1 MNIGSDFYSDDELKS
16 FKFKSLGKNVKIKKN
31 ASIYFVEN
39 ITIKDNVRID
49 DYTVIVASNNS
60 TTIGNYVHIA
70 SNCYIAASE
79 GLEMGD
85 FSGLAPGVNIF
96 TGSDDY
102 SGNKLTNPTV
112 DRKYTGGSAGKV
124 IIGRHVIIGSNSVIL
139 PGVHIGEGSSVGAL
153 SLVTKNLN
161 PWCIYFGAPVKKIK
175 ARSKKLLELEID
187 FLKNDK
193 E

>member
-1 MNIGSDFYSDDELKS
+1 MHIGSNFYSDDELKS

-31 ASIYFVEN
+31 VAIYFVEN

-49 DYTVIVASNNS
+49 DNTVIVASNNS

-79 GLEMGD
+79 GLKMED

-102 SGNKLTNPTV
+102 SGKKLTNPTV
-112 DRKYTGGSAGKV
+112 DRKYIGGKSGEV
-124 IIGRHVIIGSNSVIL
+124 VLGRHVIIGSNSVIL

-153 SLVTKNLN
+153 SLVTKSLES
-161 PWCIYFGAPVKKIK
+161 WGIYFGAPVKKIK
-175 ARSKKLLELEID
+175 SRSKKLLELEKE
-187 FLKNDK
+187 FLKNNG

>member
-1 MNIGSDFYSDDELKS
+1 MHIGSNFYSDDELKS

-31 ASIYFVEN
+31 VAIYFVEN

-49 DYTVIVASNNS
+49 DNTVIVASNNS

-79 GLEMGD
+79 GLKMED

-102 SGNKLTNPTV
+102 SGKKLTNPTV
-112 DRKYTGGSAGKV
+112 DRKYIGGKSGEV
-124 IIGRHVIIGSNSVIL
+124 VLGRHVIIGSNSVIL

-153 SLVTKNLN
+153 SLVTKSLES
-161 PWCIYFGAPVKKIK
+161 WGIYFGAPVKKIK
-175 ARSKKLLELEID
+175 SRSKKLLELEREFINNNE
-187 FLKNDK
+187 K
-193 E
+193 

>member
-1 MNIGSDFYSDDELKS
+1 MHIGSNFYSDDELKS

-31 ASIYFVEN
+31 VAIYFVEN

-49 DYTVIVASNNS
+49 DNTVIVASNNS

-79 GLEMGD
+79 GLKMED

-102 SGNKLTNPTV
+102 SGKKLTNPTV
-112 DRKYTGGSAGKV
+112 DRKYIGGKSGEV
-124 IIGRHVIIGSNSVIL
+124 VLGRHVIIGSNSVIL

-153 SLVTKNLN
+153 SLVTKSLES
-161 PWCIYFGAPVKKIK
+161 WGVYFGAPVKKIK
-175 ARSKKLLELEID
+175 SRSKKLLELEKE
-187 FLKNDK
+187 FLKNNG

>member
-1 MNIGSDFYSDDELKS
+1 MHIGSNFYSDDELKS

-31 ASIYFVEN
+31 VAIYFVEN

-49 DYTVIVASNNS
+49 DNTVIVASNNS

-79 GLEMGD
+79 GLKMED

-102 SGNKLTNPTV
+102 SGKKLTNPTV
-112 DRKYTGGSAGKV
+112 DRKYIGGKSGEV
-124 IIGRHVIIGSNSVIL
+124 VLGRHVIIGSNSVIL

-153 SLVTKNLN
+153 SLVTKSLES
-161 PWCIYFGAPVKKIK
+161 WGVYFGAPVKKIK
-175 ARSKKLLELEID
+175 SRSKKLLELEKE
-187 FLKNDK
+187 FLKNN
-193 E
+193 EE

>member
-1 MNIGSDFYSDDELKS
+1 MHVGSDFYSDDELKL

-102 SGNKLTNPTV
+102 SGKMLTNPTV
-112 DRKYTGGSAGKV
+112 DRKYIGGKSGDV
-124 IIGRHVIIGSNSVIL
+124 VLGRHVIIGSNSVIL

-153 SLVTKNLN
+153 SLVTKSLES
-161 PWCIYFGAPVKKIK
+161 WGIYFGAPVKKIK
-175 ARSKKLLELEID
+175 SRSKKLLELEREFINNNE
-187 FLKNDK
+187 K
-193 E
+193 

>member
-1 MNIGSDFYSDDELKS
+1 MHIGSNFYSDDELKS

-31 ASIYFVEN
+31 VAIYFVEN

-49 DYTVIVASNNS
+49 DNTVIVASNNS

-79 GLEMGD
+79 GLKMED

-102 SGNKLTNPTV
+102 SGKKLTNPTV
-112 DRKYTGGSAGKV
+112 DRKYIGGKSGEV
-124 IIGRHVIIGSNSVIL
+124 VLGRHVIIGSNSVIL

-153 SLVTKNLN
+153 SLVTKSLES
-161 PWCIYFGAPVKKIK
+161 WGIYFGAPVKKIK
-175 ARSKKLLELEID
+175 SRSKKLLELEKE
-187 FLKNDK
+187 FLKNN
-193 E
+193 EE

>member
-1 MNIGSDFYSDDELKS
+1 MHIGSNFYSDDELKS

-31 ASIYFVEN
+31 VAIYFVEN

-49 DYTVIVASNNS
+49 DNTVIVASNNS

-79 GLEMGD
+79 GLTMED

-102 SGNKLTNPTV
+102 SGKKLTNPTV
-112 DRKYTGGSAGKV
+112 DRKYIGGKSGEV
-124 IIGRHVIIGSNSVIL
+124 VLGRHVIIGSNSVIL

-153 SLVTKNLN
+153 SLVTKSLES
-161 PWCIYFGAPVKKIK
+161 WGIYFGAPVKKIK
-175 ARSKKLLELEID
+175 SRSHKLLELEKE
-187 FLKNDK
+187 FLKNNG

>member
-1 MNIGSDFYSDDELKS
+1 MHVGPDFYSDEELKS

-31 ASIYFVEN
+31 VAIYFVEN
-39 ITIKDNVRID
+39 VTIKNNVRID
-49 DYTVIVASNNS
+49 NNTVIVASNNS

-70 SNCYIAASE
+70 SNCYIAGSE
-79 GLEMGD
+79 GFKMED

-102 SGNKLTNPTV
+102 SGKKLTNPTV
-112 DRKYTGGSAGKV
+112 DRKYIGGKSGEV
-124 IIGRHVIIGSNSVIL
+124 VLGRHVIIGSNSVIL

-153 SLVTKNLN
+153 SLVTKSLES
-161 PWCIYFGAPVKKIK
+161 WGVYFGSPAKKIK
-175 ARSKKLLELEID
+175 SRSKKLLDLEKE
-187 FLKNDK
+187 FLKDAS

>member
-1 MNIGSDFYSDDELKS
+1 MHIGSNFYSDDELKS

-31 ASIYFVEN
+31 VAIYFVEN

-49 DYTVIVASNNS
+49 DNTVIVASNNS

-79 GLEMGD
+79 GLKMED

-102 SGNKLTNPTV
+102 SGKKLTNPTV
-112 DRKYTGGSAGKV
+112 DRKYIGGKSGEV
-124 IIGRHVIIGSNSVIL
+124 VLGRHVIIGSNSVIL

-153 SLVTKNLN
+153 SLVTKSLES
-161 PWCIYFGAPVKKIK
+161 WGIYFGAPVKKIK
-175 ARSKKLLELEID
+175 SRSKKLLELE
-187 FLKNDK
+187 K
-193 E
+193 EFINNNEK

>member
-1 MNIGSDFYSDDELKS
+1 MHIGSNFYSDDELKS

-31 ASIYFVEN
+31 VAIYFVEN

-49 DYTVIVASNNS
+49 DNTVIVASNNS

-79 GLEMGD
+79 GLKMED

-102 SGNKLTNPTV
+102 SGKKLTNPTV
-112 DRKYTGGSAGKV
+112 DRKYIGGKSGEV
-124 IIGRHVIIGSNSVIL
+124 VLGRHVIIGSNSVIL
-139 PGVHIGEGSSVGAL
+139 PGVHIGAGSSVGAL
-153 SLVTKNLN
+153 SLVTKSLES
-161 PWCIYFGAPVKKIK
+161 WGIYFGAPVKKIK
-175 ARSKKLLELEID
+175 SRSKKLLELEKE
-187 FLKNDK
+187 FLKNN
-193 E
+193 EE

>member
-1 MNIGSDFYSDDELKS
+1 MGSNFYSDDELKS

-31 ASIYFVEN
+31 VAIYFVEN

-49 DYTVIVASNNS
+49 DNTVIVASNNS

-79 GLEMGD
+79 GLKMED

-102 SGNKLTNPTV
+102 SGKKLTNPTV
-112 DRKYTGGSAGKV
+112 DRKYIGGKSGEV
-124 IIGRHVIIGSNSVIL
+124 VLGRHVIIGSNSVIL

-153 SLVTKNLN
+153 SLVTKSLE
-161 PWCIYFGAPVKKIK
+161 PWGIYFGAPVKKIK
-175 ARSKKLLELEID
+175 SRSQKLLELEKE
-187 FLKNDK
+187 FLKNNG

>member
-1 MNIGSDFYSDDELKS
+1 MHVGSDFYSDDELKS

-31 ASIYFVEN
+31 VAIYFVEN

-49 DYTVIVASNNS
+49 DNTVIVASNNS

-79 GLEMGD
+79 GLKMED

-102 SGNKLTNPTV
+102 SGKKLTNPTV
-112 DRKYTGGSAGKV
+112 DRKYIGGKSGEV
-124 IIGRHVIIGSNSVIL
+124 VLGRHVIIGSNSVIL

-153 SLVTKNLN
+153 SLVTKSLES
-161 PWCIYFGAPVKKIK
+161 WGSYFGTPAKKIK
-175 ARSKKLLELEID
+175 TRSKKLLDLEKE
-187 FLKNDK
+187 FLKNA
-193 E
+193 

>member
-1 MNIGSDFYSDDELKS
+1 MHMGSNFYSDDELKS

-31 ASIYFVEN
+31 VAIYFVEN

-49 DYTVIVASNNS
+49 DNTVIVASNNS

-79 GLEMGD
+79 GLKMED

-102 SGNKLTNPTV
+102 SGKKLTNPTV
-112 DRKYTGGSAGKV
+112 DRKYIGGKSGEV
-124 IIGRHVIIGSNSVIL
+124 VLGRHVIIGSNSVIL

-153 SLVTKNLN
+153 SLVTKSLE
-161 PWCIYFGAPVKKIK
+161 PWGIYFGAPVKKIK
-175 ARSKKLLELEID
+175 SRSQKLLELEKE
-187 FLKNDK
+187 FLKNNG

>member
-1 MNIGSDFYSDDELKS
+1 MHIGSNFYSDDELKS

-31 ASIYFVEN
+31 VAIYFVEN

-49 DYTVIVASNNS
+49 DNTVIVASNNS

-79 GLEMGD
+79 GLKMED

-102 SGNKLTNPTV
+102 SGKKLTNPTV
-112 DRKYTGGSAGKV
+112 DRKYIGGKSGEV
-124 IIGRHVIIGSNSVIL
+124 VLGRHVIIGSNSVIL

-153 SLVTKNLN
+153 SLVTKSLES
-161 PWCIYFGAPVKKIK
+161 WGIYFGAPVKKIK
-175 ARSKKLLELEID
+175 SRSQKLLELEKE
-187 FLKNDK
+187 FLKNNG

>member
-1 MNIGSDFYSDDELKS
+1 MHIGSNFYSDDELKS

-31 ASIYFVEN
+31 VAIYFVEN

-49 DYTVIVASNNS
+49 DNTVIVASNNS

-79 GLEMGD
+79 GLKMED

-102 SGNKLTNPTV
+102 SGKKLTNPTV
-112 DRKYTGGSAGKV
+112 DRKYIGGKSGEV
-124 IIGRHVIIGSNSVIL
+124 VLGRHVIIGSNSVIL

-153 SLVTKNLN
+153 SLVTKSLES
-161 PWCIYFGAPVKKIK
+161 WGVYFGAPVKKIK
-175 ARSKKLLELEID
+175 SRSQKLLELEKE
-187 FLKNDK
+187 FLKNNG